1 MVWWCN
7 STRLNGHFAPTTS
20 TSSQA
25 TSQSWAHEIYGAKSS
40 LSLSR
45 TTDSCA
51 KQNFPFQ
58 AECLYNIYGEES
70 LLVAQPKTHIFRTE
84 FRSFIN
90 TGPALSSRS
99 LGFGSIVELFIR
111 VIRCA
116 LDEAIIHR
124 SIHLVC
130 SAPVDDDLAHQA
142 TVSALTQLVQNE
154 QRRCVYSKQKSKKQ
168 NKKKTNK
175 NRIINTKICA

>member
-1 MVWWCN
+1 MVWCDGVIALDWMAISRQQPPLQAKPLYN
-7 STRLNGHFAPTTS
+7 HGHMKFAA
-20 TSSQA
+20 QKA
-25 TSQSWAHEIYGAKSS
+25 
-40 LSLSR
+40 LSLCLCR

-70 LLVAQPKTHIFRTE
+70 LLVAQPKTRIFRTE

-168 NKKKTNK
+168 KKNQQKQNNKH
-175 NRIINTKICA
+175 